1 MSRIFIASVAMLF
14 AGAACAVAWQCG
26 RLRYGLKAGS
36 DGDAEQFIHAAGS
49 SVGGLFSI
57 PVARTPGG
65 GAIVTQFMWISSGGA
80 TTQLLVRLWDVKP
93 SGSTT
98 CTDQTAFVSNAT
110 DDTHLIT
117 IPFTVTPAAPA
128 NTTGDAKTYAV
139 NGFTPPISIRNQDAS
154 QTQYVYACVL
164 TTATDTADESAAVYV
179 NLTARRTSRLGHDR
193 DIYVFPEHGRIGHC
207 GLPAHSNPSR

>member
-14 AGAACAVAWQCG
+14 AGAACAQSLGNVG
-26 RLRYGLKAGS
+26 GFDTGS
-36 DGDAEQFIHAAGS
+36 RPVQTATPNSSSHAAGS

-179 NLTARRTSRLGHDR
+179 NLTGPQD
-193 DIYVFPEHGRIGHC
+193 
-207 GLPAHSNPSR
+207 